1 MKAKTRHW
9 FIYQQPCF
17 RFHIFAIH
25 LIGVR
30 IMPLA
35 GRDGFNTTNIKSD
48 GSFQSTRPLR
58 GATVAGGDTK
68 CMAGDFNPR
77 APCGARRSRMLFPQ
91 ICLPIS
97 IHAPLAGRDMRSVS
111 AFSSCRLFQSTR
123 PLRGATRFTIC
134 GLHHHTDFNPR
145 APCGA
150 RRQILE
156 RMRTWDNISIHA
168 PREGRDCYHPL
179 KAFVLGISIHAPREG
194 RDLTFITFTSTTN
207 NFNPRAPRGARLLIF
222 FDFAAVRHFNP
233 RAPRGARRRNPVRAS
248 RIEYFNPRA
257 PRGARRLTLAGD
269 APAEAIFQ
277 STRPARGATAKVN
290 KFLRTFLQKRHGY
303 QIFLRKTLPFKAFC
317 RLQIGK
323 NFSICGA
330 NRCGNFCELLLRTIR
345 SSVLPEGRS
354 ACSQNAQFYS
364 HTFSRDNRNADCLF
378 PDP

>member
-1 MKAKTRHW
+1 
-9 FIYQQPCF
+9 
-17 RFHIFAIH
+17 
-25 LIGVR
+25 
-30 IMPLA
+30 MPLA

-168 PREGRDCYHPL
+168 PREGRDLPMRPS
-179 KAFVLGISIHAPREG
+179 KAVRYISIHAPREG
-194 RDLTFITFTSTTN
+194 RDEVYGVRWLALEHAFQSTRPARGATETPSTEFPTQSKFQSTRPARGATRTVSTARKSLQTFQSTRPARGATTRFSQPSDSSLH
-207 NFNPRAPRGARLLIF
+207 FNPRAPRGARRARYQRRGSLC
-222 FDFAAVRHFNP
+222 RHFNP
-233 RAPRGARRRNPVRAS
+233 RAPRGARPLFFTACS
-248 RIEYFNPRA
+248 PI
-257 PRGARRLTLAGD
+257 LA
-269 APAEAIFQ
+269 FQ
-277 STRPARGATAKVN
+277 STRPARGATIRPN
-290 KFLRTFLQKRHGY
+290 FLQRRR
-303 QIFLRKTLPFKAFC
+303 I
-317 RLQIGK
+317 I
-323 NFSICGA
+323 SIHA
-330 NRCGNFCELLLRTIR
+330 PR
-345 SSVLPEGRS
+345 EGRDEMKRVRGR
-354 ACSQNAQFYS
+354 Y
-364 HTFSRDNRNADCLF
+364 
-378 PDP
+378 

>member
-1 MKAKTRHW
+1 
-9 FIYQQPCF
+9 
-17 RFHIFAIH
+17 
-25 LIGVR
+25 
-30 IMPLA
+30 MPLA

-134 GLHHHTDFNPR
+134 GLHHHTDFNLR

-168 PREGRDCYHPL
+168 PREGRDLPMRPS
-179 KAFVLGISIHAPREG
+179 KAVRYISIHAPREGRDEVYGVRWLALEHAFQSTRPARGATETPSTEFPTQSKFQSTRPARGATRTVSTARKSLQTFQSTRPARGATLVLHSLFTDIGISIHAPREG
-194 RDLTFITFTSTTN
+194 RDHS
-207 NFNPRAPRGARLLIF
+207 AKLL
-222 FDFAAVRHFNP
+222 AKTQN
-233 RAPRGARRRNPVRAS
+233 
-248 RIEYFNPRA
+248 YFNPRA
-257 PRGARRLTLAGD
+257 PRGARRN
-269 APAEAIFQ
+269 EA
-277 STRPARGATAKVN
+277 S
-290 KFLRTFLQKRHGY
+290 
-303 QIFLRKTLPFKAFC
+303 
-317 RLQIGK
+317 
-323 NFSICGA
+323 S
-330 NRCGNFCELLLRTIR
+330 RTILSR
-345 SSVLPEGRS
+345 ISIHAPREGRDLPS
-354 ACSQNAQFYS
+354 SFL
-364 HTFSRDNRNADCLF
+364 SRNIDISIHAPREGRDIV
-378 PDP
+378 